1 MFIRTNNS
9 NYLSLYPGT
18 KTDIKQMKIQ
28 WLMLPLLMLAVA
40 CGNDTEQ
47 VEENPLFKSEPALNK
62 VTEEIKKDPKNAQLY
77 FERAMLLDRLEVD
90 TLALKDYKKAISLD
104 STRAEY
110 YSAIGDML
118 FEHKDLDGSVMWLER
133 ALKVNPDDKTAHLK
147 LAKMFLYIEEYN
159 KALAAINTVLRQD
172 VYHPEGYYLKGMV
185 YKSLSDTNKAIS
197 NFMTALQVQPQ
208 YRDAMIQLGI
218 MNSMKGD
225 PIALKY
231 YDNAYALDTTD
242 VFPLYARGVYYQ
254 DKGDYEMAKHEYINA
269 ILKDRN
275 YTSSYLNLGYI
286 YMQQDSLNKAFR
298 QYDIL
303 TKLDPTDPEA
313 YFNRGL
319 CYELMGKKAEA
330 VIDYKQ
336 ALVFDERY
344 KDPQEGLKRLN
355 AE

>member
-1 MFIRTNNS
+1 
-9 NYLSLYPGT
+9 
-18 KTDIKQMKIQ
+18 MKIQ

-62 VTEEIKKDPKNAQLY
+62 VTEAIKKDPKNAQLY

-133 ALKVNPDDKTAHLK
+133 ALKVNPNDKTAHLK

-197 NFMTALQVQPQ
+197 NFMTALQVQPE

-231 YDNAYALDTTD
+231 YDNAFLLDTMD

-254 DKGDYEMAKHEYINA
+254 DKGDYEMAKREYINA

>member
-1 MFIRTNNS
+1 
-9 NYLSLYPGT
+9 
-18 KTDIKQMKIQ
+18 MKIQ
-28 WLMLPLLMLAVA
+28 WLILPLLMLMVA
-40 CGNDTEQ
+40 CGDDTEQ
-47 VEENPLFKSEPALNK
+47 VEDNPLFKREPALNK
-62 VTEEIKKDPKNAQLY
+62 VTEEIKKNPENAQLY
-77 FERAMLLDRLEVD
+77 FERAVLLDRLEID
-90 TLALKDYKKAISLD
+90 SLAIKDYKKAISLD

-118 FEHKDLDGSVMWLER
+118 FEHKDLDGSVLWLER
-133 ALKVNPDDKTAHLK
+133 ALRVNPDDKTAHLK

-159 KALAAINTVLRQD
+159 KALTEINTVLRQD

-197 NFMTALQVQPQ
+197 NFMTALQVQPDH
-208 YRDAMIQLGI
+208 RDAMIQLGI
-218 MNSMKGD
+218 MHGMKGD

-231 YDNAYALDTTD
+231 YDNAYALDTMD
-242 VFPLYARGVYYQ
+242 VFPLYGRGVYYQ
-254 DKGDYEMAKHEYINA
+254 DRGDYEMAKREYINA

-275 YTSSYLNLGYI
+275 YTSTYYNLGYI
-286 YMQQDSLNKAFR
+286 YMQQDSLDKAFR

-303 TKLDPTDPEA
+303 TKLDPTDAEA

-319 CYELMGKKAEA
+319 AYEAMGKKAEA
-330 VIDYKQ
+330 IIDYKQ
-336 ALVFDERY
+336 ALVFDPNY

>member
-1 MFIRTNNS
+1 MFIPTNNS
-9 NYLSLYPGT
+9 NYLSLYLGI

-47 VEENPLFKSEPALNK
+47 VEENPFFSSEPALKK
-62 VTEEIKKDPKNAQLY
+62 VTEEIKKSPDNAQLY
-77 FERAMLLDRLEVD
+77 FERAMLLDGMEVD
-90 TLALKDYKKAISLD
+90 SLALKDYKRAISLD

-118 FEHKDLDGSVMWLER
+118 FEHKDLDGSVLWLER
-133 ALKVNPDDKTAHLK
+133 ALKVDPNDKTAHLK

-159 KALAAINTVLRQD
+159 KALSEINTVLRQD

-185 YKSLSDTNKAIS
+185 YKSLSDTTKAIS
-197 NFMTALQVQPQ
+197 SFMTALQVRPD

-231 YDNAYALDTTD
+231 YDNAYALDTMD

-254 DKGDYEMAKHEYINA
+254 DKGDYETAKREYINA

-275 YTSSYLNLGYI
+275 YTSSYYNLGYI
-286 YMQQDSLNKAFR
+286 YMQQDSLDKAFR

-319 CYELMGKKAEA
+319 AYETMGKRAEA
-330 VIDYKQ
+330 IIDYKQ
-336 ALVFDERY
+336 ALVFDEKY
-344 KDPQEGLKRLN
+344 KEPQEGLKRLK
-355 AE
+355 AD

>member
-1 MFIRTNNS
+1 
-9 NYLSLYPGT
+9 
-18 KTDIKQMKIQ
+18 MKIQ
-28 WLMLPLLMLAVA
+28 WLILPVLLLVVA
-40 CGNDTEQ
+40 CGNDTEP
-47 VEENPLFKSEPALNK
+47 VDENPLFDREPALKK
-62 VTEEIKKDPKNAQLY
+62 VTEEIKKDPGNAQLY
-77 FERAMLLDRLEVD
+77 FERGMLLDGLEID

-118 FEHKDLDGSVMWLER
+118 FEHKDLDGSVLWLER

-147 LAKMFLYIEEYN
+147 LAKLFLYIEEYN
-159 KALAAINTVLRQD
+159 KALSEINTVLRQD

-185 YKSLSDTNKAIS
+185 YKSLSDTTKAIS
-197 NFMTALQVQPQ
+197 SFMTALQVRPD

-225 PIALKY
+225 PIALQY
-231 YDNAYALDTTD
+231 YDNAYSLDSID
-242 VFPLYARGVYYQ
+242 IFPLYARGVFYQ

-275 YTSSYLNLGYI
+275 YTSTYYNLGYI
-286 YMQQDSLNKAFR
+286 YMQQDSLDKAFR

-330 VIDYKQ
+330 IIDYKQ
-336 ALVFDERY
+336 ALVFDEKY
-344 KDPQEGLKRLN
+344 KDPQDGLERLN
-355 AE
+355 AK